1 MFRNNSYHLNKPRFP
16 EVQIRESWVSWGGK
30 YCFSTPERKEAV
42 YSKLAMRNAFCLL
55 SLTLDNFSYLS
66 FRSFSRDC
74 TGWVLPRADDSGPP
88 TIFWM
93 RHITL
98 SHTPS
103 PSCRLHTFS
112 SGPRLPWLIAP
123 GLSCSQSSRH
133 LPESL
138 RVLYNAERPYLTTSL
153 RRRLRKAML
162 WVKALGV
169 LHCCRWTAVNNVQG
183 KTKSEKNVQWQ
194 NVRSLHKLST

>member
-16 EVQIRESWVSWGGK
+16 EVQIREAWVSWGGK

-55 SLTLDNFSYLS
+55 SLTLDNISYLS

-74 TGWVLPRADDSGPP
+74 AGWVLPRADDSGPP
-88 TIFWM
+88 TVFWM

-103 PSCRLHTFS
+103 PGCRLHTFS
-112 SGPRLPWLIAP
+112 SGPRLPWLIAS
-123 GLSCSQSSRH
+123 GLSRFTKFRASSRKPAN
-133 LPESL
+133 LGIIQRWEAISDFIT
-138 RVLYNAERPYLTTSL
+138 EEKTTQRYVMS
-153 RRRLRKAML
+153 
-162 WVKALGV
+162 
-169 LHCCRWTAVNNVQG
+169 
-183 KTKSEKNVQWQ
+183 
-194 NVRSLHKLST
+194 